1 MQSNRPLKIQL
12 FYKRVLQTVL
22 VTVLLAT
29 FFLPLPAQVKRV
41 LPKEFKKLEFG
52 MSMEQFATK
61 RRTADPNHLTKEKF
75 RYAWVETFPS
85 DHSLQSVKFYFSD
98 KEDRPLYEVIL
109 YYQDL
114 RARDTW
120 IDKYFGAPN
129 FKNNTEW
136 QLVTK
141 KGQQFRA
148 WRYEERLIITALLP
162 GTEWE
167 ERK

>member
-1 MQSNRPLKIQL
+1 MQPNRNTTILPPTESALRAFLAIA
-12 FYKRVLQTVL
+12 
-22 VTVLLAT
+22 LLLIL
-29 FFLPLPAQVKRV
+29 FLPLQAQVKRV

-52 MSMEQFATK
+52 MSLEQFATK
-61 RRTADPNHLTKEKF
+61 RKTADPNHLTKEKF

-85 DHSLQSVKFYFSD
+85 KNALQSVKFYFSD

-109 YYQDL
+109 FYQNL

-120 IDKYFGAPN
+120 VEKYFGTPN

-136 QLVTK
+136 QLVSK

-148 WRYEERLIITALLP
+148 WRYEERLIITAMLP
-162 GTEWE
+162 GTEWD